1 MSVLFLNSRKEGT
14 GTRGVTWVNV
24 ALSKIRIGLG
34 VVRKNEHRYYLER
47 FPLLTTNCLLGVE
60 VELGT

>member
-1 MSVLFLNSRKEGT
+1 M
-14 GTRGVTWVNV
+14 

-60 VELGT
+60 VEMGT